1 MINIFLIMGNF
12 QLYFVD
18 EIDNCD
24 PGGWVYVD
32 FRVADKVGFL
42 VGKKIQT
49 GKCYDLQ
56 KN

>member
-1 MINIFLIMGNF
+1 MGNF

-18 EIDNCD
+18 AIDNCD

-42 VGKKIQT
+42 VGKKNQT